1 MALNI
6 KGQKEH
12 KGFQL
17 KLSAD
22 VDSDIVV
29 LTGKNGSGK
38 TRLLESMQN
47 RSSEVKIDGELID
60 SQEISIV
67 GHSALNPNFGHGYD
81 ASQLQA
87 RVTGTLRFYDQIR
100 NDFDLPYDQN
110 RANQYSRSSMG
121 RDYGLDYMSLF
132 RLVSSISQTLG
143 KPASELTHDEII
155 LHFEEP
161 ANNILGTQSLSAIS
175 NQYIRR
181 KEQNEI
187 NEWKN
192 TIKNVDVDYLT
203 DEEFVDVFGNK
214 PWLTINE
221 ILNDTFEGKF
231 QFNIPDE
238 TSKSYAYQ
246 AQLIQNDTGK
256 PVGVDA
262 LSSGEKTLLW
272 LALTLFNSQYY
283 NSTIVKVPRVLL
295 IDEPD
300 AFLHPKM
307 VVKMYKVLDSFQ
319 RNFGSK
325 VIITTHSPTTVALA
339 PDNSVYIIEQGVLT
353 LVEKDVAISELL
365 DGITQISLSPENRRQ
380 VFVESQYD
388 ANVYQLIYSRL
399 VHRSTN
405 IDPKISLNFV
415 SSGPKMPVKQIED
428 KVKQIF
434 RIDDSGLIQE
444 FLQAVNGVGSCSHVI
459 GQVHALTESG
469 NNSVRGIIDWDGSN
483 RSGCKVVVLGENYAY
498 SIENIALDPI
508 CIMLLLHMNKPDKFT
523 MVDVCGK
530 NISWSAWL
538 KDTEL
543 LQFSLDK
550 FILKVLGRENNKD
563 ATISYFSGI
572 KLLTDAEYLTQ
583 QGHSLEKIVKQNYPQ
598 LNAFSKSGKDG
609 ELKWEIV
616 QRSMITYTDSEFIP
630 IAFES
635 AISAVQK

>member
-1 MALNI
+1 M
-6 KGQKEH
+6 
-12 KGFQL
+12 
-17 KLSAD
+17 
-22 VDSDIVV
+22 
-29 LTGKNGSGK
+29 
-38 TRLLESMQN
+38 
-47 RSSEVKIDGELID
+47 
-60 SQEISIV
+60 
-67 GHSALNPNFGHGYD
+67 
-81 ASQLQA
+81 
-87 RVTGTLRFYDQIR
+87 
-100 NDFDLPYDQN
+100 
-110 RANQYSRSSMG
+110 
-121 RDYGLDYMSLF
+121 
-132 RLVSSISQTLG
+132 
-143 KPASELTHDEII
+143 
-155 LHFEEP
+155 
-161 ANNILGTQSLSAIS
+161 
-175 NQYIRR
+175 
-181 KEQNEI
+181 
-187 NEWKN
+187 
-192 TIKNVDVDYLT
+192 
-203 DEEFVDVFGNK
+203 
-214 PWLTINE
+214 
-221 ILNDTFEGKF
+221 
-231 QFNIPDE
+231 
-238 TSKSYAYQ
+238 
-246 AQLIQNDTGK
+246 
-256 PVGVDA
+256 
-262 LSSGEKTLLW
+262 
-272 LALTLFNSQYY
+272 
-283 NSTIVKVPRVLL
+283 
-295 IDEPD
+295 
-300 AFLHPKM
+300 
-307 VVKMYKVLDSFQ
+307 
-319 RNFGSK
+319 
-325 VIITTHSPTTVALA
+325 
-339 PDNSVYIIEQGVLT
+339 
-353 LVEKDVAISELL
+353 
-365 DGITQISLSPENRRQ
+365 
-380 VFVESQYD
+380 
-388 ANVYQLIYSRL
+388 YQLIYSRL

-415 SSGPKMPVKQIED
+415 SSGPKMPDKQIED

-530 NISWSAWL
+530 NISWSTWL